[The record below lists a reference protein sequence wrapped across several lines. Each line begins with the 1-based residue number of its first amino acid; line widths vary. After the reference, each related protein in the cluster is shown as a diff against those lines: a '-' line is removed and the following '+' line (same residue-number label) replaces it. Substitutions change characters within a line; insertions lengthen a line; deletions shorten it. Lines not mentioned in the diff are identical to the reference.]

1 MAVKFRDYYE
11 VLGVPRGASGD
22 EIKTAYRRLARKH
35 HPDLHHG
42 KARQKAEE
50 EFKEINEAYTV
61 LSDPEK
67 RARYD
72 QLGPNW
78 KAGMDFTPPPG
89 GEPHVRVEYGDLGDM
104 DGAAFSDFF
113 ASLFG
118 HPEGRPRSQQRL
130 AGRDIETELS
140 LELEEAYRGGR
151 RSVALEALEVCRVCG
166 GAGVSGDRVCQA
178 CSGQGVIG
186 KPRTLEVQIP
196 PGARDGT
203 RLRLGG
209 QGEPGRNG
217 GPPGDLYLVVRV
229 RPHRLYRVSGDDLE
243 IDLPLYPWEAALGAE
258 VEVPT
263 LDGPVALKVPRGAP
277 AGQRLRLRGK
287 GLVRRDGSRG
297 DLYARLRL
305 VLPTILTDEQR
316 RLLEQVGQLTT
327 ETPRR
332 WQ

>member
-11 VLGVPRGASGD
+11 VLGVPRGASAD

-50 EFKEINEAYTV
+50 DFKEINEAYAV

-89 GEPHVRVEYGDLGDM
+89 AEPHVRVEYGDLGDM

-118 HPEGRPRSQQRL
+118 HPGGRGRSQQRL

-166 GAGVSGDRVCQA
+166 GTGVSGDRVCQT
-178 CSGQGVIG
+178 CGGQGVIE

-217 GPPGDLYLVVRV
+217 GPPGDLYLAVRV
-229 RPHRLYRVSGDDLE
+229 RPHRLYRVSGDDLDIE
-243 IDLPLYPWEAALGAE
+243 LPVYPWEEALGTE
-258 VEVPT
+258 VEIPT
-263 LDGPVALKVPRGAP
+263 LDGPVALKVTPGAQ

-305 VLPTILTDEQR
+305 VLPTSLTDEQR
-316 RLLEQVGQLTT
+316 RLLEQVGRLTT
-327 ETPRR
+327 ESPRR
-332 WQ
+332 W